1 MPRAVWTGSIGF
13 GLVSIP
19 IRLYNATEQRDV
31 RFRLFD
37 RGSGR
42 RIHYQRVAG
51 RPDEA
56 SEQDRWATEPP
67 PDAPATEEDEAAA
80 PGVAEAVSP
89 PQRVERHTPTVGPA
103 APPEVAYE
111 DVVKGY
117 EVSPD
122 RYVMLT
128 QDELRAL
135 EPERTRSIDI
145 EEFVD
150 LHEIDPLFFDRSY
163 FVAPHR
169 SAGSEKPYALLL
181 EAMRRTE
188 RIAVGRFV
196 LRSKSYLAAIRPV
209 QDALVLHTLYYADE
223 VRSAADIDAL
233 PVRANASDR
242 EVGMAVKL
250 VEILSAA
257 WDPTGHVDQY
267 RERVLELIRTKAETG
282 GLVQAEPED
291 ATVQAASRLPELM
304 EALRASVE
312 AARQASKASPTASEP
327 GRAKRARRSS

>member
-31 RFRLFD
+31 RFHLFD
-37 RGSGR
+37 RSSGR

-56 SEQDRWATEPP
+56 ESTPPEPVPSGP
-67 PDAPATEEDEAAA
+67 PREEAEPTRPAAPEAA
-80 PGVAEAVSP
+80 SP
-89 PQRVERHTPTVGPA
+89 PQRMERRTTSVGPS
-103 APPEVAYE
+103 APPEVSYE

-128 QDELRAL
+128 PDELRAL

-150 LHEIDPLFFDRSY
+150 LREIDPLFFDRSY

-188 RIAVGRFV
+188 KIAVGRFV

-209 QDALVLHTLYYADE
+209 EDALVLHTLYYADE

-233 PVRANASDR
+233 PVRADLVER

-250 VEILSAA
+250 VEILSAP
-257 WDPTGHVDQY
+257 WDATGHVDEHRQ
-267 RERVLELIRTKAETG
+267 RLLELIGTKAESG
-282 GLVQAEPED
+282 GLVQAASED
-291 ATVQAASRLPELM
+291 TGAPVASRLPELM

-312 AARQASKASPTASEP
+312 AARQASQASQASSADP
-327 GRAKRARRSS
+327 SRARRGRRSG